1 MLTGVGYH
9 PKRQPA
15 PGKMKKYFKRVEK
28 VLENGGVGVLPT
40 DTLYGLV
47 GSALS
52 LKAVTRIYQLKKRDP
67 KKPFIILINSLAD
80 LKSFK
85 IKIGLKTRSILA
97 KYWPGKVSIILP
109 CSSGEFN
116 YLHCGGKT
124 LAFRLPDKKDLR
136 NLLKKTGPLVAP
148 TANLEGL
155 EPAKTIK
162 EARAYFGD
170 QVDFYLNQGRLD
182 SSPSTL
188 IALKRGKVVVKR
200 TGAVKISD

>member
-1 MLTGVGYH
+1 MEEDFY
-9 PKRQPA
+9 
-15 PGKMKKYFKRVEK
+15 RVEK

-52 LKAVTRIYQLKKRDP
+52 PKAVERIYRLKKRDP
-67 KKPFIILINSLAD
+67 KKPLIILINSLAD

-85 IKIGLKTRSILA
+85 IKIGLKTRRILA
-97 KYWPGKVSIILP
+97 KYWPGKTSIILP
-109 CSSGEFN
+109 CPSEEFN
-116 YLHCGGKT
+116 YLHRGGRT
-124 LAFRLPDKKDLR
+124 LAFRLPDKKDLQD
-136 NLLKKTGPLVAP
+136 LLKKTGPLVAP
-148 TANLEGL
+148 TANPEGL

-200 TGAVKISD
+200 AGPVKISG